1 MDSKYQQLQK
11 IQQGSLL
18 LRRFRKYAAL
28 YGVGFFFW
36 LGHLWQLML
45 EHLKYIDETTN
56 HWLWRWTIGLFQGQ
70 PPPKI
75 YPIVYTIDIIGFVMF
90 LGATTYAIY
99 WIYADCYCQSIEKQQ
114 KVSFRKHLAIATL
127 INLITYGVLRLVI

>member
-1 MDSKYQQLQK
+1 MTPKHQHLQK

-18 LRRFRKYAAL
+18 LRRLKRYATL
-28 YGVGFFFW
+28 YGVGFFLW
-36 LGHLWQLML
+36 VAHLWQLML

-75 YPIVYTIDIIGFVMF
+75 YPIVYAIDIMGFIVFLIGV
-90 LGATTYAIY
+90 GYAIY
-99 WIYADCYCQSIEKQQ
+99 WIYADCYCQSVEQQ
-114 KVSFRKHLAIATL
+114 RDVSFKKHLAIAVL
-127 INLITYGVLRLVI
+127 VNLVTYAVLRLVI